1 MLLVVFL
8 VEKKEMFLVVIER
21 GVCPVEREFVGPVCV
36 CSVWYSLVVVVVVF
50 VFVFVIVFVFAFVV
64 H

>member
-50 VFVFVIVFVFAFVV
+50 VFVFFQLSKCIS
-64 H
+64 